1 MSAYSNMQK
10 KDPNMRKTCFQLC
23 YSGYRQP
30 YRELCNYSNASVI
43 LTLVVWICK
52 WSSQFW
58 INNNAV
64 FLWVIQSMVQ
74 TSWRTPK
81 KNVYAEVQNM
91 GKAGRGCQSQFMM
104 LMMTTMMT
112 YCWLQYVHYKEN
124 FLYVTNN
131 TFSLPWDFQVNQMT
145 KGLLYFKHATTEQEQ
160 VSCHYIVKI

>member
-1 MSAYSNMQK
+1 
-10 KDPNMRKTCFQLC
+10 
-23 YSGYRQP
+23 
-30 YRELCNYSNASVI
+30 
-43 LTLVVWICK
+43 
-52 WSSQFW
+52 
-58 INNNAV
+58 
-64 FLWVIQSMVQ
+64 
-74 TSWRTPK
+74 
-81 KNVYAEVQNM
+81 
-91 GKAGRGCQSQFMM
+91 M